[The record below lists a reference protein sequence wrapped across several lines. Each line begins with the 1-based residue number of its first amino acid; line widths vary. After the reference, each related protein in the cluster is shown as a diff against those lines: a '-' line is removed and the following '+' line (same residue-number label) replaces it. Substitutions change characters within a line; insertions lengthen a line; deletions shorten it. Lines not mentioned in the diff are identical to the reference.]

1 MSKIVKVESRSKACF
16 DYAETHPIF
25 DAKQSKIVKVE
36 SRSKAC
42 SVLHGSRLSLSLAV
56 AEDRMRFG
64 NVNQTSLLP
73 LLSPFTIF
81 ALVQGRCGKGSLS
94 IFGTLDI
101 VDQ

>member
-36 SRSKAC
+36 SRFKLL
-42 SVLHGSRLSLSLAV
+42 LHGSRLSLSLAV

-81 ALVQGRCGKGSLS
+81 APVQGRCGKGGLS
-94 IFGTLDI
+94 IFGTLDV